1 MQLETQRGPEATRM
15 QSVESDAFAAA
26 PLAMLITDSSFR
38 IITTN
43 KAAIRLLSRDDSDL
57 SERSIFDYCIPEDSS
72 LEIDS
77 CAESLRSRRYGR
89 FLPAAES
96 SDEVRVNQP
105 IDISITDLNDDK
117 YLLVC
122 EQAANTDRESP
133 NIVELDRMLTRG
145 EMAGEIAHEMNN
157 YLTILLGNVEI
168 IPIFCEKKNCD
179 VTLKKIGLMKETL
192 NKIGSLSE
200 KLAAYGKSQK
210 ESIIADISGH
220 IQDIIDFFTPQNRF
234 DGIRIETDYDDGL
247 LPIRGDI
254 GKMQQAVGNL
264 LHNAADEVSA
274 SGVENP
280 TVTVTTRLSDDSS
293 HVMISV
299 SDNGR
304 GIPEQIKPLLF
315 NRRVSMKE
323 SGEGYGLLT
332 VKEIIDSHAGRIT
345 FKENKSGGS
354 TFTIMLPATTP
365 SEPALPE
372 IDLGDLLQ

>member
-1 MQLETQRGPEATRM
+1 MEMQLETQRGPEATRI
-15 QSVESDAFAAA
+15 QSIESDAFAAA
-26 PLAMLITDSSFR
+26 PLAMLVTDSSFR
-38 IITTN
+38 IITAN
-43 KAAIRLLSRDDSDL
+43 RAAIRFLSREDSDL
-57 SERSIFDYCIPEDSS
+57 SERSIFDYCVPEDSS

-89 FLPAAES
+89 FLPAADS

-105 IDISITDLNDDK
+105 IDISITDLNNDK

-122 EQAANTDRESP
+122 EQAAYSDKSV
-133 NIVELDRMLTRG
+133 VELDRMLTRG
-145 EMAGEIAHEMNN
+145 EMTGEIAHEMNN

-192 NKIGSLSE
+192 EKISSLSE

-220 IQDIIDFFTPQNRF
+220 IQSILDFFIPQNRF
-234 DGIRIETDYDDGL
+234 DGIQIETDYYDGL
-247 LPIRGDI
+247 PPIRGDI
-254 GKMQQAVGNL
+254 GKLQQAVGNL

-280 TVTVTTRLSDDSS
+280 TVTVVTRLSDDSN

-304 GIPEQIKPLLF
+304 GIPEQIKPQIF

-332 VKEIIDSHAGRIT
+332 VKKIVDTHSGRIT
-345 FKENKSGGS
+345 FKQNESGGS
-354 TFTIMLPATTP
+354 TFTIMLPTTNSSKTGAAKP
-365 SEPALPE
+365 
-372 IDLGDLLQ
+372 

>member
-1 MQLETQRGPEATRM
+1 MEMQLETQRGPEATRI
-15 QSVESDAFAAA
+15 QSIESDAFAAA
-26 PLAMLITDSSFR
+26 PLAMLVTDSSFR
-38 IITTN
+38 IITAN
-43 KAAIRLLSRDDSDL
+43 RAAIRFLSREDSDL
-57 SERSIFDYCIPEDSS
+57 SERSIFDYCVPEDSS

-89 FLPAAES
+89 FLPAADS

-105 IDISITDLNDDK
+105 IDISITDLNNDK

-122 EQAANTDRESP
+122 EQAAYSDKSV
-133 NIVELDRMLTRG
+133 VELDRMLTRG
-145 EMAGEIAHEMNN
+145 EMTGEIAHEMNN

-179 VTLKKIGLMKETL
+179 VTLKKIGLMKIGLMKETL
-192 NKIGSLSE
+192 EKISSLSE

-220 IQDIIDFFTPQNRF
+220 IQSILDFFIPQNRF
-234 DGIRIETDYDDGL
+234 DGIQIETDYYDGL
-247 LPIRGDI
+247 PPIRGDI
-254 GKMQQAVGNL
+254 GKLQQAVGNL

-280 TVTVTTRLSDDSS
+280 TVTVVTRLSDDSN

-304 GIPEQIKPLLF
+304 GIPEQIKPQIF

-332 VKEIIDSHAGRIT
+332 VKKIVDTHSGRIT
-345 FKENKSGGS
+345 FKQNESGGS
-354 TFTIMLPATTP
+354 TFTIMLPTTNSSKTVAAKP
-365 SEPALPE
+365 
-372 IDLGDLLQ
+372 